1 MIWSEDAQQQLDSI
15 HDESL
20 RRNLAMRAEKKARS
34 DKTHT
39 VELKHIVAF
48 LDDKMH
54 WQAAA
59 LARLSRVP
67 EGVMRDTTK
76 ERIEA
81 YALAN
86 GLNEISLEIAE
97 EGLSMARQAMERMMS
112 EKPKTDAQGKKESIC
127 PFAKMAQM
135 KVDLAQDSHK

>member
-1 MIWSEDAQQQLDSI
+1 MGKIVEAYDAGEQKRVTAKKMEWSDEAKAQLNGI
-15 HDESL
+15 KDESL
-20 RRNLAMRAEKKARS
+20 RSNLAMRAEKKARA

-39 VELKHIVAF
+39 VELTHILAF
-48 LDDKMH
+48 LDEEMY

-81 YALAN
+81 YAIAS
-86 GLNEISLEIAE
+86 GLKEVSLETAE
-97 EGLSMARQAMERMMS
+97 EGLSMARKAM
-112 EKPKTDAQGKKESIC
+112 A
-127 PFAKMAQM
+127 
-135 KVDLAQDSHK
+135 